1 MHVVVT
7 FEGTTVSKLE
17 TVLHVGKIFC
27 LYAFT
32 ELNFCLL
39 APSWSPGH

>member
-1 MHVVVT
+1 MHVVDT
-7 FEGTTVSKLE
+7 LE
-17 TVLHVGKIFC
+17 TVLHGGKRFY
-27 LYAFT
+27 LYEFA